1 MKIKLTT
8 KEYQDAILNAKLDT
22 KEIDILKAIYKF
34 PSSTANVKEL
44 AEELDCNWRGLYFRI
59 GKIGR
64 KIADYLGKYP
74 ENYITGG
81 IKRPAYFMFVGPYFT
96 PEGKSRSD
104 RIGWE
109 MMENLREALEKLKL
123 V

>member
-1 MKIKLTT
+1 MKLTV
-8 KEYQDAILNAKLDT
+8 KEYQDAILNAKLDPN
-22 KEIDILKAIYKF
+22 EIEILKAIYKF
-34 PSSTANVKEL
+34 PDSTANVKEL
-44 AEELDCNWRGLYFRI
+44 AQVLGLKWRGLALRI
-59 GKIGR
+59 GTIGR

-81 IKRPAYFMFVGPYFT
+81 IERPAYFMFIGPYYT

-109 MMENLREALEKLKL
+109 MNENLRKALEILKL